1 MIKSEFSGK
10 TCVLYYHGDD
20 SCTKWNLGD
29 STLNIE
35 PDGDNGEDFVLTDEH
50 AWIRVGNLSVR
61 INDCGNFM
69 KVGVWELGDEFNDPI
84 DQIKV
89 YQPVEGQPSVKDL

>member
-1 MIKSEFSGK
+1 MSKK
-10 TCVLYYHGDD
+10 NNCVIYYHDNDD
-20 SCTKWNLGD
+20 CTKWNLGD
-29 STLNIE
+29 STLNLT
-35 PDGDNGEDFVLTDEH
+35 PDTESGEDFVLTDQH

-89 YQPVEGQPSVKDL
+89 YQPVEEDE